1 MLVPPPVPWLVASGK
16 FYRPLMTI
24 LCIFM
29 GFTSRS
35 FADIV
40 LYFMDIKADVAREI
54 KEFALH
60 SSSLPKLVLPAS
72 LISKLSP
79 VAAAVL
85 SPRGAASPKQQ
96 KQLSPKATTTTTST
110 TAAVPVP
117 AEMMV
122 VAKSMTP
129 LRASTPPPPRAPTPK
144 APTPKAPTPKAP
156 TPKAPT
162 PQAPT
167 PKVPRALTPPSRA
180 ATPPAKVTTPKE
192 LTPVRGDTG
201 LSGSYWLNPAARRAT
216 PGGTV
221 SGAGATPGRAVSAAR
236 ATSIGRAISA
246 GRSGLLDRPTVSSA
260 LKRREASPAAARRR
274 R

>member
-1 MLVPPPVPWLVASGK
+1 MLVPPPVPWLVATGK
-16 FYRPLMTI
+16 FYRPVMTI

-40 LYFMDIKADVAREI
+40 LYFMDIKADVAREL

-60 SSSLPKLVLPAS
+60 SSLPKLVLPAS

-85 SPRGAASPKQQ
+85 SPRGAVSPKQQ
-96 KQLSPKATTTTTST
+96 KQLSPKAMTSSTST
-110 TAAVPVP
+110 TVPVP
-117 AEMMV
+117 AVMV

-129 LRASTPPPPRAPTPK
+129 LRAPTPPPPRASTPK

-156 TPKAPT
+156 TPKV
-162 PQAPT
+162 PT

-216 PGGTV
+216 PGGTA
-221 SGAGATPGRAVSAAR
+221 SGGAGATPGRAVSAAR